1 MDRAA
6 ARGWMMRSGVQWS
19 IRGIDDDIRE
29 AARAAARRSGLSVS
43 EWLNDLIAEQ
53 TAGTEPAYSRSRQY
67 FEDDDSDLDAIADAV
82 QQLTGRIRTMDDN
95 SRAALSDL
103 QRRFDALEDRTATAA
118 RLDRRDVAR
127 PMDGG
132 LRDRAGSDRDEIGTN
147 RVAEAIRNLDARIS
161 AMSGRAQPPPADDA
175 PAKLEAVK
183 AHLDALLDPAPEQAS
198 SSDDVLEA
206 TLRSLESHIEQAESR
221 LSASQQAAP
230 SPSMSAGDEE
240 RMGQIEEELAA
251 ITDEIAA
258 GQTSE
263 RADSDF
269 ATAIDEIAVRQQKID
284 ELADFAALAGEQRQ
298 VNSSLV
304 ALRADITALADRIT
318 TTSGA
323 SADDRE
329 ANFRL
334 AECIDELA
342 RRTPDKEQL
351 ESRLDAI
358 ATRVD
363 GFLEQTAPADAIG
376 ELHERFSALVERLDA
391 MSAKQAEPLALLDEI
406 KSEISEIRGEL
417 AERAQPKI
425 NHIEEQLAE
434 LAERLDSATNSEP
447 QGEALA
453 ELEARIAHLASEIER
468 SMPHAATLKQ
478 IEDELVLLQGNLS
491 ESRQE
496 SLDAVRSAAQ
506 AAVQEVA
513 TPPGDSELV
522 RALKDDLGNIRAAA
536 GESDQRMQQ
545 TLGSVQGTL
554 ARVVERLTQL
564 EKEGVEPASANTR
577 GAAKIAEVEVADA
590 PVLRAEPASEIDPLP
605 ASPGDQEDYQPPLA
619 DPSKP
624 DLAALR
630 ELARSASESQ
640 PEKKTDRRA
649 DFIAAA
655 RRAAQAAAVEAG
667 REFDN
672 RTGDDEAGTFTRIG
686 LAIRNRKRPL
696 LLAAAALVLAISAVH
711 LFGERGVRMLKNSPD
726 AVDIGSN
733 SGDTLVSPLRPG
745 EVSAKMPVAVT
756 VPKIGNSALVA
767 PPPDVRAAI
776 AFADPVSVNARFT
789 VAPTAIAFAPA
800 AGDSARASH
809 VAPLAAFA
817 PRPESTIGPSS
828 LRRAA
833 EVGDPAAAFEV
844 AARYAGGKGVRRD
857 LAKAAEWYERAAQAG
872 VAVAQY
878 RLGSLLERGQ
888 GVAMDRSAAVTWYQR
903 AADQGNTGA
912 MHNLA
917 VMMSEGVDG
926 TPDHGKAFEWFLA
939 AASYGVTDSQYNL
952 GVAFARGLAPTR
964 NMVESYK
971 WFALAAAAGDAD
983 ASARRDEIAKSL
995 SPDDLVKARAAAKA
1009 WRVTPS
1015 IAEANSVGGW
1025 DQVSEGVTAA
1035 DRRALVIKIQAL
1047 LAEQGYDPGPLDGFE
1062 GPKTR
1067 EAVRAFQ
1074 RNVGLSAT
1082 GNISGDLATVLA
1094 SRST

>member
-1 MDRAA
+1 
-6 ARGWMMRSGVQWS
+6 MMRSGVQWS

-53 TAGTEPAYSRSRQY
+53 TAGSEPVHSRSRQY
-67 FEDDDSDLDAIADAV
+67 FEDDDSDFDAIADAV
-82 QQLTGRIRTMDDN
+82 QRLTGRIRTMDDN

-103 QRRFDALEDRTATAA
+103 QRRFDALEERTATAA
-118 RLDRRDVAR
+118 RLDRRDVPR
-127 PMDGG
+127 PMAED
-132 LRDRAGSDRDEIGTN
+132 LRDRARTGGDEAGAN

-161 AMSGRAQPPPADDA
+161 AMSERVQPPPADDA

-183 AHLDALLDPAPEQAS
+183 AHLDALLEPAPEQAP
-198 SSDDVLEA
+198 SSDHALEA

-221 LSASQQAAP
+221 LNASQQAAP
-230 SPSMSAGDEE
+230 SPSMSADDEE

-269 ATAIDEIAVRQQKID
+269 ASAIDEIAVRQQKID

-304 ALRADITALADRIT
+304 ALRADITALADKIT
-318 TTSGA
+318 TKSGA

-334 AECIDELA
+334 AERIDELA
-342 RRTPDKEQL
+342 RRTPDAERL

-363 GFLEQTAPADAIG
+363 GFLEQSAPAGAIG
-376 ELHERFSALVERLDA
+376 ALHERFAALVERLDA

-406 KSEISEIRGEL
+406 KSEISEIRSEL

-425 NHIEEQLAE
+425 NHIEEQIAE
-434 LAERLDSATNSEP
+434 LAERLESATNSEP
-447 QGEALA
+447 KGEALA

-478 IEDELVLLQGNLS
+478 IEDELALLQGNLS

-506 AAVQEVA
+506 AAVQEIA

-577 GAAKIAEVEVADA
+577 GAADIAEVEVADA
-590 PVLRAEPASEIDPLP
+590 PVLRAEPASEVDPLP
-605 ASPGDQEDYQPPLA
+605 VSLGDQEDYQPPIA

-667 REFDN
+667 REFDG
-672 RTGDDEAGTFTRIG
+672 RTGDDEPGTFTRIG

-726 AVDIGSN
+726 AVDIGFK

-745 EVSAKMPVAVT
+745 EVSAKMPAAVT
-756 VPKIGNSALVA
+756 VPKVGNSALVA

-789 VAPTAIAFAPA
+789 AAPTAIAFAPA

-809 VAPLAAFA
+809 VAPLGAFA

-844 AARYAGGKGVRRD
+844 AARYASGKGVRRD

-926 TPDHGKAFEWFLA
+926 TPDHGKAFEWFFA
-939 AASYGVTDSQYNL
+939 AAGYGVTDSQYNL

-971 WFALAAAAGDAD
+971 WFGLAAAAGDAD
-983 ASARRDEIAKSL
+983 ASARRDEIANSL
-995 SPDDLVKARAAAKA
+995 SPDDLVKARAAVKA

-1025 DQVSEGVTAA
+1025 DKVSEGVTAA